1 MKAMRRTF
9 DWSLMFAG
17 RTTRVAA
24 FWPASARRS
33 LLLPALGFMLGLGL
47 LLAGAPAP
55 AQAKA
60 SPSAKAAR
68 AAALRNGPAA
78 APRGPRATAPT
89 TPLQHLPAPVQ
100 RALAAASVPP
110 EALAAVAL
118 PLGHSARGWGHRA
131 NEAMQPAST
140 MKLVTSM
147 VALDRLGPNHRGYTE
162 LRSAAPLDGGVLRGD
177 VVLRGGADSSLTL
190 DHFWALLMELQLA
203 GVQEITGDVIVD
215 RTLFQ
220 PARMDLGAPPFD
232 KQPEWRYNAIPDA
245 LNLMESL
252 LPIEISSVSGAV
264 VVRGMP
270 ALQGVEISST
280 MALSD
285 RRCADWDEDWLP
297 VAVEPTP
304 SGGWRVQLR
313 GLFPRNCTQR
323 ENLGVLDR
331 QALTEAVF
339 RTLWASHGGRFTGR
353 VREAATA
360 ADVPSGT
367 RVLARRTS
375 RPWGEVLRPLNKT
388 SDNALTRLL
397 FLSLGTAAASAG
409 ASTGISPNTTS
420 AAAAAAA
427 TAANAAAAA
436 QPTLDRA
443 GQVVREWFTE
453 QGISTT
459 GLVLDNASGLSR
471 SERISPQA
479 LAQALRASWQGRYAS
494 DLMMSLPTAAE
505 DGTLRNRLKGS
516 PAAGWARLKTGT
528 LKDVTALAGYARD
541 EHGRLWAV
549 AMMLNHERAAQAR
562 PALDALIDGLAR
574 GGADSILTP
583 PEPPR
588 RVLAPGQNR
597 GGKAGRAA
605 PAAKAKK
612 ARR

>member
-1 MKAMRRTF
+1 MKAMLRSF
-9 DWSLMFAG
+9 AIMWALCPSLLA
-17 RTTRVAA
+17 VALA
-24 FWPASARRS
+24 LGLASA
-33 LLLPALGFMLGLGL
+33 
-47 LLAGAPAP
+47 APP
-55 AQAKA
+55 AQAKTKPAQRAA
-60 SPSAKAAR
+60 SKPPSAAR
-68 AAALRNGPAA
+68 AAPS
-78 APRGPRATAPT
+78 

-100 RALAAASVPP
+100 RALAAANVPP

-118 PLGHSARGWGHRA
+118 PLGHNARGWGHRA
-131 NEAMQPAST
+131 GEPMQPAST

-147 VALDRLGPNHRGYTE
+147 VALDRLGPNHRGFTE
-162 LRSAAPLDGGVLRGD
+162 LRSAAPLEGGVLRGD
-177 VVLRGGADSSLTL
+177 LVLRGGADSSLTL
-190 DHFWALLMELQLA
+190 ANFWALLMELQLA

-220 PARMDLGAPPFD
+220 PARLDLGASAFD
-232 KQPEWRYNAIPDA
+232 NQPEWRYNVIPDA

-252 LPIEISSVSGAV
+252 LPLEISSASGAV
-264 VVRGMP
+264 VVRGLP
-270 ALQGVEISST
+270 ALQGVEWSST

-285 RRCADWDEDWLP
+285 RRCADWEEDWLP
-297 VAVEPTP
+297 AAVEPTP
-304 SGGWRVQLR
+304 GGGWRVQLR
-313 GLFPRNCTQR
+313 GLFPRHCTQR
-323 ENLGVLDR
+323 EALQLLDR

-339 RTLWASHGGRFTGR
+339 RTLWAGHGGRFTGR

-360 ADVPSGT
+360 AEVPSGT

-375 RPWGEVLRPLNKT
+375 RPWGEVIRPLNKT

-397 FLSLGTAAASAG
+397 FLSLGTPAASAG
-409 ASTGISPNTTS
+409 AATGISPNTTS

-443 GQVVREWFTE
+443 AQVVREWFAS
-453 QGISTT
+453 QGIATP

-471 SERISPQA
+471 SERISPQT
-479 LAQALRASWQGRYAS
+479 LAQALRVSWQGRYAS

-505 DGTLRNRLKGS
+505 DGTMRNRLKAS

-528 LKDVTALAGYARD
+528 LRDVTALAGYVRD
-541 EHGRLWAV
+541 EQGRPWAV
-549 AMMLNHERAAQAR
+549 AMMLNHERAAAAR

-588 RVLAPGQNR
+588 RVKAPSKAR
-597 GGKAGRAA
+597 GGKTSGARSS
-605 PAAKAKK
+605 AKAKK

>member
-1 MKAMRRTF
+1 
-9 DWSLMFAG
+9 MF
-17 RTTRVAA
+17 
-24 FWPASARRS
+24 RS
-33 LLLPALGFMLGLGL
+33 LVLTCCVACAGL
-47 LLAGAPAP
+47 LGAAQPV
-55 AQAKA
+55 QAK
-60 SPSAKAAR
+60 PAR
-68 AAALRNGPAA
+68 ARPAT
-78 APRGPRATAPT
+78 PS

-100 RALAAASVPP
+100 RALAAANVPP

-118 PLGHSARGWGHRA
+118 PLGHSARSWGHRA
-131 NEAMQPAST
+131 GEPMQPAST

-162 LRSAAPLDGGVLRGD
+162 LRSAAPLEGGVLRGD

-203 GVQEITGDVIVD
+203 GVQEIAGDVIVD

-220 PARMDLGAPPFD
+220 PARLDLGAPPFD
-232 KQPEWRYNAIPDA
+232 NQPEWRYNVIPDA

-252 LPIEISSVSGAV
+252 LPLEISSASGAV
-264 VVRGMP
+264 VVRGLP
-270 ALQGVEISST
+270 ALQGVEFTST
-280 MALSD
+280 MALSE
-285 RRCADWDEDWLP
+285 RRCAEWDEDWLP
-297 VAVEPTP
+297 TLVEPTP
-304 SGGWRVQLR
+304 GGGWRVQLR

-323 ENLGVLDR
+323 ANLQLLDR

-339 RTLWASHGGRFTGR
+339 RTLWAGHGGRLTGR
-353 VREAATA
+353 VREAATG

-397 FLSLGTAAASAG
+397 FLSLGTPAAAAG
-409 ASTGISPNTTS
+409 AATGISPNTTS
-420 AAAAAAA
+420 AAAAAVA
-427 TAANAAAAA
+427 TAANAAAAT

-443 GQVVREWFTE
+443 TQVVREWFAS
-453 QGISTT
+453 QGIAAP

-479 LAQALRASWQGRYAS
+479 LAEALRASWQGRYAS

-505 DGTLRNRLKGS
+505 DGTMRNRLKGS

-528 LKDVTALAGYARD
+528 LKDVTALAGYVRD
-541 EHGRLWAV
+541 ASGRPWAV

-574 GGADSILTP
+574 GDADSILTP

-588 RVLAPGQNR
+588 RVKAAGKSR
-597 GGKAGRAA
+597 VGKAGRAA
-605 PAAKAKK
+605 PPASAKK